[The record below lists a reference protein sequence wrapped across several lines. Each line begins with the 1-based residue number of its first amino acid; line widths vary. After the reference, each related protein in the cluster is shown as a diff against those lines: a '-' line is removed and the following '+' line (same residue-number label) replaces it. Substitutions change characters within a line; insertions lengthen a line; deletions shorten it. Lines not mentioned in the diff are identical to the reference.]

1 MFVPAI
7 SMAFCTLSFV
17 LWHFGQFL
25 PFLVWEVVIVKINGF
40 AGFSDVYRCSC
51 GQTGQYLLFIFVIFY
66 AQKGKNLRPLY
77 FGYSAMGIR
86 LALLSE
92 VKYSVIYIFL

>member
-1 MFVPAI
+1 MFVPFLYVELC
-7 SMAFCTLSFV
+7 SLAFWAVFTVSCLGGCYS
-17 LWHFGQFL
+17 
-25 PFLVWEVVIVKINGF
+25 KINGF